1 MLKTEESRRKLKID
15 FMSNYL
21 WKYTA
26 NKNIGNI
33 TKGMAVEIMKTNTSS
48 KPSQQEI
55 AKALNNK
62 YNTNVHESH
71 CGQSNFDII
80 QIK

>member
-1 MLKTEESRRKLKID
+1 MLKTEESRRKLKMI

-26 NKNIGNI
+26 NRNIGNV

-48 KPSQQEI
+48 KPSQKEI
-55 AKALNNK
+55 ALALNNK
-62 YNTNVHESH
+62 YNAKVHESH
-71 CGQSNFDII
+71 CGETNFDIV